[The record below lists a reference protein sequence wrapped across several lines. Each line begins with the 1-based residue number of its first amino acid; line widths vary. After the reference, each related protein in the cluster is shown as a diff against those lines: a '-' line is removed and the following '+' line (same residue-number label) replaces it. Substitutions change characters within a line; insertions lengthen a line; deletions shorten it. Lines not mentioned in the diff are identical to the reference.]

1 MFAPIPVRKPNGN
14 SPNSIFAGFGSI
26 LDGASSIA
34 GDFFEYRLLEKELES
49 QKYNSAPPS
58 TAGQAAVPNVAGN
71 VGFNMSNDTL
81 LKGGV
86 VLAGVAA
93 LVIAIR

>member
-1 MFAPIPVRKPNGN
+1 MIAPIPEQKPNPK
-14 SPNSIFAGFGSI
+14 SANSIFSGFGSI

-34 GDFFEYRLLEKELES
+34 GDFFEYRLLQSELEN
-49 QKYNSAPPS
+49 QRYNATPPN
-58 TAGQAAVPNVAGN
+58 TTNQTAVPNMAGGM
-71 VGFNMSNDTL
+71 GFNMSNDTL

-86 VLAGVAA
+86 VLAGLAA